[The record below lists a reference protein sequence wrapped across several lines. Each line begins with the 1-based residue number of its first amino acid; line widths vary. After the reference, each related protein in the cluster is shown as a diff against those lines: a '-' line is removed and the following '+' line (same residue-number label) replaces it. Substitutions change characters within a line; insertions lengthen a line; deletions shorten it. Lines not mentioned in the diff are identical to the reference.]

1 MKSAT
6 REEKEQKMTS
16 LLESMFVGRSCTLSR
31 GFLLAQVVAC
41 GLLSYMIYYVMSFHI
56 IQHNTLIDAMAFYGY
71 YHQHP
76 TNQLIHLFGVPGIQY
91 TSILLLAHLPL
102 PFLNDYTWALP
113 VFCFFLIY
121 YLCIDPYC
129 GGILYI
135 PIIYGMYVSSTKL
148 ANAEHEPKD
157 DKKSD
162 DNRKSSSKSSYRN
175 KVLKYAVY
183 VHLFCWYIQIH
194 IGHKIYEGNKPA
206 LLDSLGTSLTSA
218 PLFAFYELLWFM
230 GVNTS
235 LQDQTQ
241 LAILEYAKSV
251 SN

>member
-1 MKSAT
+1 MAAAA
-6 REEKEQKMTS
+6 S
-16 LLESMFVGRSCTLSR
+16 LLLEAMFGSRCTLSR
-31 GFLLAQVVAC
+31 GFLVAQVIAC

-56 IQHNTLIDAMAFYGY
+56 LQGNTLIDAMAFYGY

-91 TSILLLAHLPL
+91 TSILLLAHLRL
-102 PFLNDYTWALP
+102 PFYPRHSWALP
-113 VFCFFLIY
+113 VFWFFLIY

-135 PIIYGMYVSSTKL
+135 PIIYGMYKSATKL
-148 ANAEHEPKD
+148 AKQEEEPQD

-162 DNRKSSSKSSYRN
+162 IRKSSSTSNSTRS

-194 IGHKIYEGNKPA
+194 IGHAMYEGNKPA

-218 PLFAFYELLWFM
+218 PLFAFYELLWFV

-241 LAILEYAKSV
+241 LAISEYAKSH
-251 SN
+251 